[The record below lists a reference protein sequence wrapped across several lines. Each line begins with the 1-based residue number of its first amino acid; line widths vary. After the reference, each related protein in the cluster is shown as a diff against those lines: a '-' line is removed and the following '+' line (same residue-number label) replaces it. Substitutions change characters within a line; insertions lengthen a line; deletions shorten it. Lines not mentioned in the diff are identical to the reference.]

1 MNPNEINNNKIFI
14 DKNTNEIHIG
24 GYKQHLTRKESDL
37 FFLLMKGSPNYV
49 TKQQIIDE
57 IWPSGHICGESV
69 TQLIKRLRK
78 AIRDDAKTLI
88 INTPCR
94 GYRLTIR
101 TENIHIECES
111 TNRAQTIPTDNT
123 QANSMLDST
132 SWAFKPNSS
141 KTLYYPIA
149 ILTMLVLI
157 LLFLNH
163 FVSDDHYSP
172 YGHYEFSYNSLRL
185 KNIDNSLSIEISSG
199 LNEYHCRYDASKEIL
214 HCIEI

>member
-1 MNPNEINNNKIFI
+1 MNQNKINKNKIII
-14 DKNTNEIHIG
+14 DANTNEIHIG

-88 INTPCR
+88 INAPCR

-101 TENIHIECES
+101 TENIHIECGS

-123 QANSMLDST
+123 QANSILGST
-132 SWAFKPNSS
+132 SWVFSS
-141 KTLYYPIA
+141 KSSRTQYYLIA
-149 ILTMLVLI
+149 ILTMVVLI
-157 LLFLNH
+157 LLFFNL

-172 YGHYEFSYNSLRL
+172 YGHYEYSYNSLRL
-185 KNIDNSLSIEISSG
+185 KNIDDNLSIEISSG
-199 LNEYHCRYDASKEIL
+199 LNEYHCRYDSSKEIL
-214 HCIEI
+214 HCIEN